1 MRSVSWRFIGATVSE
16 IVVTD
21 PMRSAVRLVS
31 ALLVSISVLMTP
43 RRPLP
48 RPLSIPGVLALL
60 RFVMAIPIVLMLL
73 MSESALMAVRLDV
86 FSVLLISDVFWFV
99 AFYTCIYFHFTFL
112 CVLCEV

>member
-1 MRSVSWRFIGATVSE
+1 MRSVSWRSIGATANE

-21 PMRSAVRLVS
+21 PTRSAVRLVS
-31 ALLVSISVLMTP
+31 ARLVSISVLMT

-60 RFVMAIPIVLMLL
+60 RFVMVIPIVLMLL
-73 MSESALMAVRLDV
+73 MSESAPMVVRLDV

-99 AFYTCIYFHFTFL
+99 DFYTCIYFHFSFL
-112 CVLCEV
+112 CV